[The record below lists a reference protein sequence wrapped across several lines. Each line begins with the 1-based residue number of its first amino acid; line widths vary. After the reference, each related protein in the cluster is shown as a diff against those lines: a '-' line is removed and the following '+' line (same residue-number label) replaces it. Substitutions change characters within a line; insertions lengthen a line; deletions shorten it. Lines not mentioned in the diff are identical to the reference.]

1 MNSKDR
7 EQFENFEG
15 SLEDLRKNLAYIHS
29 DLSMKISE
37 INSALLKLGELER
50 NVKVEPSTGADLFA
64 QTKVDN
70 FSTVPKEEL
79 KVVERTVVP
88 SRDSEPRPNLFV
100 DDGSLHRDAE
110 NITPKVEL
118 APRQRGAASQN
129 LSQVIC
135 QRCNSKKQVHP
146 THVRDYYVCDG
157 CLTGRSRKG

>member
-7 EQFENFEG
+7 EQFEKFEQ
-15 SLEDLRKNLAYIHS
+15 SLEAAKKAIANIHS
-29 DLSMKISE
+29 DLSMKISD
-37 INSALLKLGELER
+37 INSALLKFGDLLIQSQ
-50 NVKVEPSTGADLFA
+50 VESLKDFVP
-64 QTKVDN
+64 TKVDD
-70 FSTVPKEEL
+70 FSTSLKEEP
-79 KVVERTVVP
+79 KVVDRTIIP
-88 SRDSEPRPNLFV
+88 SRNSEPRPNLFV